1 MIYAE
6 DVQPV
11 HKVIYQAKQM
21 QYQNITKM
29 IMSEFFV
36 PTATTKFKLI
46 KVTGDA
52 TEPVTMMFVMN
63 VLAVSES

>member
-1 MIYAE
+1 
-6 DVQPV
+6 
-11 HKVIYQAKQM
+11 M

-63 VLAVSES
+63 VLAVSESYHEFY